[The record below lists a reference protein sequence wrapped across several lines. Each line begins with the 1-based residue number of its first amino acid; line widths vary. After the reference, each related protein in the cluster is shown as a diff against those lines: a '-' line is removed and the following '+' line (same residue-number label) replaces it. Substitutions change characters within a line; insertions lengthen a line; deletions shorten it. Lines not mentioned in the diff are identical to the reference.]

1 MLSFNSALLA
11 ALSLPLIPLAHGQLF
26 TVNCQPLTIQRSDP
40 IVSPGTMS
48 GHVHA
53 VIGGTGFQQT
63 MSATTAPD
71 SSDTTCDKKLD
82 HSNYWQ
88 PQLYHERTDGTF
100 ELITFQGSV
109 STWQVNKLLESS

>member
-1 MLSFNSALLA
+1 MPSFNSAILA
-11 ALSLPLIPLAHGQLF
+11 ALSLPLIRFAHGQLF

-48 GHVHA
+48 SHVHA

-63 MSATTAPD
+63 MSATTAPN
-71 SSDTTCDKKLD
+71 SLDTTCDKKLD

-109 STWQVNKLLESS
+109 ST